1 MQWTAAAEIN
11 TMTPSNGADSD
22 SESTD
27 TDSSDQGLLPLGAGD
42 RPTGVEARSYM
53 QLLFGQLAIEKQ
65 RISNGLHSVPTR
77 AGQVSKNTL
86 RLGLLL
92 VLTSI
97 PVAAQGE
104 FCDSAF
110 GELLV
115 ATEGLVTSISVSVIV
130 IMVVVGALAWVAGR
144 IIPGGGAVGAIIIV
158 LAILSF
164 FAMTFGISFLG
175 FAIDTVG
182 YEHCSTIVE

>member
-1 MQWTAAAEIN
+1 
-11 TMTPSNGADSD
+11 MTPPNRTDSNRAVA
-22 SESTD
+22 
-27 TDSSDQGLLPLGAGD
+27 DSSDEDSIPD
-42 RPTGVEARSYM
+42 RAEPRSYV
-53 QLLFGQLAIEKQ
+53 QLLFGQLAIEQQ
-65 RISNGLHSVPTR
+65 RIANGLNSVTSR
-77 AGQVSKNTL
+77 VGQVSKNTL
-86 RLGLLL
+86 RVGLLL

-97 PVAAQGE
+97 PAAAQSD

-110 GELLV
+110 GNLLV
-115 ATEGLVTSISVSVIV
+115 AVEGLVTSISVSVIV
-130 IMVVVGALAWVAGR
+130 IMVVVGAIAWVAGR

-164 FAMTFGISFLG
+164 FAMTFGISFLS